1 MAKPAAQYERDIQAA
16 VRLALGSDPGLVLFR
31 NSVGYDSNTRQRFGL
46 CPGSADL
53 VGCCDGRF
61 IGLEIKSERGRS
73 SPEQIRWAELIRS
86 KGGFVAVVR
95 SVDEA
100 IAAVARCR
108 AGGRE

>member
-1 MAKPAAQYERDIQAA
+1 MAKAERDIQAA
-16 VRLALGSDPGLVLFR
+16 ARLALGSDPGLVLFR
-31 NSVGYDSNTRQRFGL
+31 NSVGYDAGTKQKYGL

-73 SPEQIRWAELIRS
+73 SPEQVRWAELIRS

-100 IAAVARCR
+100 IQAVARCR
-108 AGGRE
+108 AGGSE

>member
-1 MAKPAAQYERDIQAA
+1 VTAERDIQAA
-16 VRLALGSDPGLVLFR
+16 IRLALGLDPGLVLFR
-31 NSVGYDSNTRQRFGL
+31 NSVGYDAGARQRYGL
-46 CPGSADL
+46 CPGSSDL

-73 SPEQIRWAELIRS
+73 SPEQKRWADLIRS

-100 IAAVARCR
+100 LEAVDRCR
-108 AGGRE
+108 SGGME